1 MLKTR
6 IIPCLDV
13 HEGRVVKGV
22 NFVDLIDAGDPVEAA
37 VGGCSLRSQ

>member
-13 HEGRVVKGV
+13 AEGRTVKGV
-22 NFVDLIDAGDPVEAA
+22 NFVDLIDAGDHPRKSRHDV
-37 VGGCSLRSQ
+37 